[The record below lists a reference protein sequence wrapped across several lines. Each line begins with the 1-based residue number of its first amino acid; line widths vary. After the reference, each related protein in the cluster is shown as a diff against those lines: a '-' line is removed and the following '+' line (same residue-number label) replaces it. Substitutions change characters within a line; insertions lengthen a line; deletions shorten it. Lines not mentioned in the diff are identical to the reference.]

1 MSNRSTRD
9 REGDGTAV
17 EYAEMM
23 DIIEEHHLADGNVYI
38 GSDTQ
43 PHNGGCI
50 MSSAIVLHGAY
61 NQRGGKYFI
70 TREVMSSR
78 EMTVLA
84 IRILAEAERT
94 IRIAQDIAMLFPDI
108 KMELHVDISN
118 TDKETPTS
126 NLASMIVGYVTG
138 IGFDCK
144 IKPDAF
150 AAASV
155 ADKHSKVRN
164 LDD

>member
-1 MSNRSTRD
+1 MHSWFA
-9 REGDGTAV
+9 GDGRPV
-17 EYAEMM
+17 EYTEMIE
-23 DIIEEHHLADGNVYI
+23 IIEEHHSADGTVYI

-43 PHNGGCI
+43 PHRGGCI

-70 TREVMSSR
+70 SREVITSKTM
-78 EMTVLA
+78 VFLA
-84 IRILAEAERT
+84 TRILAEAERT
-94 IRIAQDIAMLFPDI
+94 IQIAQDVATLFPDV

-138 IGFDCK
+138 NGFDCK
-144 IKPDAF
+144 LKPEAF

-155 ADKHSKVRN
+155 ADKHSK
-164 LDD
+164 

>member
-1 MSNRSTRD
+1 MYSWFA
-9 REGDGTAV
+9 GDGRV
-17 EYAEMM
+17 VDYAQIV
-23 DIIEEHHLADGNVYI
+23 DAIEQHHLADGTVYI

-70 TREVMSSR
+70 TREVLSSR

-84 IRILAEAERT
+84 TRILAEADRT
-94 IRIAQDIAMLFPDI
+94 IRIAQDIATLFPGLKI
-108 KMELHVDISN
+108 ELHVDVSN

-138 IGFDCK
+138 NGFDCK
-144 IKPDAF
+144 IKPEAF

-155 ADKHSKVRN
+155 ADRHSKVRKK
-164 LDD
+164 DD